1 MAIAY
6 CADLLSIFCNFS
18 GTKEGEYMLKM
29 VDENGTKVLRKVT
42 EADPALHTL
51 IQNTVKYV
59 RFFRCKVNTKYETS
73 CSQLRHILSFLI
85 GGRTERRFLSP
96 LLTFSAL
103 HYWKLL
109 RGGGGANESANHKSD

>member
-59 RFFRCKVNTKYETS
+59 RFFRCKVNTRDEDTIFFFQGSGSGTVEKKFQIRPEIEMKKKIYS
-73 CSQLRHILSFLI
+73 IFI
-85 GGRTERRFLSP
+85 F
-96 LLTFSAL
+96 
-103 HYWKLL
+103 
-109 RGGGGANESANHKSD
+109 